1 VLRYGRPVR
10 RLVHVGVLAALL
22 GGLLAVAAGPAA
34 PGAQASATTS
44 LDQRIREAA
53 GPLNVAGS
61 VDQVYVTGAAPKTRL
76 ELIDRSARRVATAR
90 ADALGSHL
98 FRGIRPGDGYRVKV
112 GSRVA
117 APSVHVANPDETP
130 PPTLYTSQKL
140 TDGFQYLRT
149 RDGTLLSINVHLP
162 GPIDAGP
169 YPTVVEY
176 SGYDPSNPDG
186 NQAASRLAQTL
197 GYATVGVNMRGTGCS
212 GGAWQY
218 FETLQS
224 LDGYDAIETVA
235 AQPWVAFG
243 KVGMVGISY
252 PGITQLFVA
261 QTRPPHLAAITP
273 LSVIDDTYRGVMYPG
288 GIFNNG
294 FALQWATERQSDA
307 RPAGQGWARKR
318 IDDGD
323 RTCTAN
329 QALRLQTP
337 SVLGEIRA
345 YRYYDPATLDPLAP
359 STFVDRIRVPTFL
372 AGAWQDEQTGGHFP
386 DMLANFPKDVPHRF
400 TLTNGTH
407 FDSFGPELITR
418 WGEFLDFYVA
428 HRIPHITAASRV
440 SATFVYSR
448 IVGVPGLQ
456 LPPDRFDGS
465 TSYAQALAVY
475 EAEPPVRV
483 LFDNGAGAQPG
494 APVPGFERSFA
505 SWPVPGLT
513 PTAFYTGAHGT
524 LTETKPTGPDGANVV
539 DRYHYDPKSVPRTDH
554 PTNLDDFFRAR
565 PSYDWKP
572 LPNGDA
578 VAWVTPPLTSDVVA
592 LGPASADL
600 WLESTAPDTDLEVT
614 ITEVRPDGKETYVQ
628 SGWLRASRR
637 KLDPRTSTDL
647 EPRPTFT
654 RADAAPLPAGRFS
667 LVRVELFPFGH
678 VFRAGSRIRLA
689 VQAPGGNRPRWEFQS
704 LGARGRVI
712 NGVARSALHPSRVV
726 LPVVPNVP
734 VATPLPACGALR
746 GQPCRDYEVPKSP

>member
-1 VLRYGRPVR
+1 VR
-10 RLVHVGVLAALL
+10 RFFRLGLLAALL
-22 GGLLAVAAGPAA
+22 GALLLGPGPLAGTVAATVPRAGAA
-34 PGAQASATTS
+34 TDSAF
-44 LDQRIREAA
+44 LQQLRQAA
-53 GPLNVAGS
+53 GPLHVGGS
-61 VDQVYVTGAAPKTRL
+61 VQQVYVTGATPGARL
-76 ELIDRSARRVATAR
+76 ELVDRRNRSVASAR
-90 ADALGSHL
+90 ADQLGGHI
-98 FRGIRPGDGYRVKV
+98 FRGVAPGGGYRVKV
-112 GSRVA
+112 GTKFPA
-117 APSVHVANPDETP
+117 AAVDVTSAQTTP
-130 PPTLYTSQKL
+130 PSSLYTSQKL
-140 TDGFQYLRT
+140 TDGYQYLRT
-149 RDGTLLSINVHLP
+149 RDGTLLSIDVQLP
-162 GPIDAGP
+162 GPIDQGP

-176 SGYDPSNPDG
+176 SGYDPSNPNG
-186 NQAASRLAQTL
+186 NQPASRLAQTL

-252 PGITQLFVA
+252 PGISQLFVA
-261 QTRPPHLAAITP
+261 QTEPPHLAAITP

-294 FALQWATERQSDA
+294 FALEWAKERQSDA
-307 RPAGQGWARKR
+307 RPAGQGWARRR

-323 RTCTAN
+323 KTCAAN

-337 SVLGEIRA
+337 SVLTEIRS

-359 STFVDRIRVPTFL
+359 YTFVDRIRVPTFV

-386 DMLANFPKDVPHRF
+386 DMLANFPTDVPHKF

-407 FDSFGPELITR
+407 FDSIGPDVITR
-418 WGEFLDFYVA
+418 WAEFLDFYVA
-428 HRIPHITAASRV
+428 HRIPHINAVSRV

-448 IVGVPGLQ
+448 IVGVSGLQ
-456 LPPDRFDGS
+456 LPPDRFDGY
-465 TSYAQALAVY
+465 TDFGAALAAY

-494 APVPGFERSFA
+494 APVPGFEEDFS
-505 SWPVPGLT
+505 SWPVPGVT
-513 PTAFYTGAHGT
+513 PTAFYTGSSGA
-524 LTETKPTGPDGANVV
+524 LTATKPTGADSAATV
-539 DRYHYDPKSVPRTDH
+539 DRYRYDPASVPRTDH
-554 PTNLDDFFRAR
+554 PTDVDDFFKAH

-578 VAWVTPPLTSDVVA
+578 LAWVTPPLTSNVVA
-592 LGPASADL
+592 LGPGSVDL
-600 WLESTAPDTDLEVT
+600 WLQSSAPDTDLEVT
-614 ITEVRPDGKETYVQ
+614 VTEVRPDGKETYVQ

-647 EPRPTFT
+647 EPRPTYT
-654 RADAAPLPAGRFS
+654 RADAAPLPSGRFS

-689 VQAPGGNRPRWEFQS
+689 VQAPGGNRPLWEFES
-704 LGARGRVI
+704 LPARGRVVNQI
-712 NGVARSALHPSRVV
+712 ARSAVHPSRVV
-726 LPVVPNVP
+726 LPVVPGIAVP
-734 VATPLPACGALR
+734 TALPACGALR
-746 GQPCRDYEVPKSP
+746 GQPCRDYAVPKPLG